1 MTAGQATFTNRPEP
15 WREKMLNRALLIAP
29 AAALGLAA
37 CSPQM
42 DTANRPS
49 RAPAANVV
57 GEAQSCIPISQIRG
71 SRVYD
76 DSTIDFDAGGKT
88 YRNTLPHSCPGLGSE
103 RAFTYETSLT
113 QLCDT
118 DIIYVLNRVGGD
130 YQRGAGCG
138 LGEFVPVKVEKK
150 GG

>member
-1 MTAGQATFTNRPEP
+1 MP
-15 WREKMLNRALLIAP
+15 KRALLIAP

-37 CSPQM
+37 ACSPQM

-49 RAPAANVV
+49 RTPAASVA

-76 DSTIDFDAGGKT
+76 DYTIDFDAGSKT
-88 YRNTLPHSCPGLGSE
+88 YRNTLPNRCPGLGGE

-118 DIIYVLNRVGGD
+118 DIIYVLRRVGGD

-138 LGEFVPVKVEKK
+138 LGKFVPVKVEKK